1 MAKACA
7 SQGAP
12 KTEAPSSPRGI
23 GATAAAARLRASG
36 RLKVAFPGV
45 DRDHEARIRL
55 LAPELRPGEA
65 DRIKPL
71 RALALPMRIRIREH
85 EDPVHALDEAA
96 LAAGAARQPGLS
108 RRQQ

>member
-12 KTEAPSSPRGI
+12 KTGAPSSPRGI

-45 DRDHEARIRL
+45 DRDHEGRVRL
-55 LAPELRPGEA
+55 LAPKLGSGEGHGVE
-65 DRIKPL
+65 PL
-71 RALALPMRIRIREH
+71 RRLPLAVRVRVRED
-85 EDPVHALDEAA
+85 EDAVHALDEAA
-96 LAAGAARQPGLS
+96 LAVGIARQP
-108 RRQQ
+108 R